1 MAAAHLD
8 VAAFSD
14 DAFDAPAWVDALCAG
29 RPTGESLER
38 CDGGGLELGGRGG
51 DGACVALI
59 ARCRDQS

>member
-38 CDGGGLELGGRGG
+38 CDGGGDWNWGGGG
-51 DGACVALI
+51 GT
-59 ARCRDQS
+59 ARVLP